1 MNRSIPDHVLQFG
14 TAKRSRT
21 RRLGSIVRTNRFTY
35 LGGLVFAIGIPLML
49 RPLIGR
55 SLHLQ
60 TFSYLPFDAS
70 MMVSVVCLF
79 FAHTI
84 LRKVGILPLVDDKL
98 LIIPAF
104 LTSYCVGFTFVMLWY
119 FKVNTYL
126 VVTSFFFGIAWYYLI
141 AITRVRLYS
150 PRLAFVGGFPDD
162 DELLYANV
170 EWEALVTPSLPRD
183 VVGIVFDGSKPISKA
198 FEHMF
203 SRAILR
209 NLPIY
214 EARKFR
220 EMLTGRVQLDA
231 HPVDFFG
238 QLLPSQP
245 YLRVKRIIDTLI
257 VIPAIVVAAPFMLL
271 VALAIRLE
279 SPGAA
284 IFRQERIGFRGQRF
298 TCYKFR
304 SMRNDSAG
312 PAFTVDNDPRVTR
325 LGRIIRQLRI
335 DELPQLF
342 NILKGEMSWI
352 GPRPE
357 ALSLARGYLR
367 DIPHYACRHSVHP
380 GITGWAAIHQGNV
393 AQNDAVTRKLEYD
406 FYYVKYFSVWLD
418 LLIVLMTVRTVV
430 TGFGSK

>member
-14 TAKRSRT
+14 TARRSRV

-35 LGGLVFAIGIPLML
+35 LGCLVFAIGVPMLM
-49 RPLIGR
+49 RPLVGR
-55 SLHLQ
+55 SLQ
-60 TFSYLPFDAS
+60 IETFSYLPFDAS
-70 MMVSVVCLF
+70 LVVAAGCLF
-79 FAHTI
+79 VAHTI

-104 LTSYCVGFTFVMLWY
+104 LASYAMGFTLVMFW
-119 FKVNTYL
+119 FPVRTYL
-126 VVTSFFFGIAWYYLI
+126 VLISFVLGIVWYYLI
-141 AITRVRLYS
+141 ALTRVRLYS
-150 PRLAFVGGFPDD
+150 PRLAYVGGFPEDT
-162 DELLYANV
+162 ELLYANV
-170 EWEALVTPSLPRD
+170 EWEPLVAPALPRD
-183 VVGIVFDGSKPISKA
+183 VVGIVFDGDKPISKS

-231 HPVDFFG
+231 HPVNFFG

-245 YLRVKRIIDTLI
+245 YLRVKRIVDTIL

-271 VALAIRLE
+271 VAALIRLE
-279 SPGAA
+279 SPGPAV
-284 IFRQERIGFRGQRF
+284 FRQERMGFRGQRF

-304 SMRNDSAG
+304 TMRRDVPG
-312 PAFTVDNDPRVTR
+312 PAFTVDNDPRITR
-325 LGRIIRQLRI
+325 IGKVLRQTRI

-380 GITGWAAIHQGNV
+380 GLTGWAAIHQGNV

-406 FYYVKYFSVWLD
+406 FYYVKYYSVWLD

-430 TGFGSK
+430 TGFGAK